1 MKSKDTRDIVGGLG
15 LAALGLFAAYY
26 ARQYEFGDLHR
37 MGPGYFPVALGLI
50 LAALG
55 LLVAVPAFMRQG
67 EPVVVLWKTFA
78 LIMVSIVVFAATLKP
93 LGLVLATALSVI
105 VSTLADHETR
115 WKGRLII
122 AAGVALVTYL
132 IFSLGLRM
140 VLPVWPWSV

>member
-26 ARQYEFGDLHR
+26 ARQYEFGELNR

-50 LAALG
+50 LAVLG
-55 LLVAVPAFMRQG
+55 LLVAIPAFLRHG
-67 EPVVVLWKTFA
+67 EPMVFAWKTFA
-78 LIMVSIVVFAATLKP
+78 LIMASIVVFGVSLKP
-93 LGLVLATALSVI
+93 LGLVLATVLSVI

-132 IFSLGLRM
+132 VFSLGLKM